1 LRFLTWLAAAA
12 EGGMSFGEWSPSIR
26 SLFLFARAP
35 ENEDEKTGGTN
46 RAARAAVVA

>member
-1 LRFLTWLAAAA
+1 MELSRAVARR
-12 EGGMSFGEWSPSIR
+12 ED
-26 SLFLFARAP
+26 ARAP

>member
-1 LRFLTWLAAAA
+1 MGYTHCLA
-12 EGGMSFGEWSPSIR
+12 ELESVLNGRKKRRRED
-26 SLFLFARAP
+26 ARAP